1 MTLLVNLLLTNV
13 FLLGLSFLALRY
25 GNERGSRWI
34 DSLNRALRFKI
45 PRMARRFALL
55 VCGQFLLDKAERLIS
70 FVVYE
75 RNPLTMILYM
85 VLSVG
90 GYIAFV
96 LWGYPHLPNDTL
108 TFPYHREV
116 GFSIFCG
123 SVFFFLNAA
132 STNPG
137 IITKANHSTMINLY
151 PFDGHVFKKGV
162 ICRTCKAEKPAR
174 SKHCRLCDV
183 ELARFDHHCIWINQC
198 VGLGN
203 VRSFLLFLLFNNI
216 MCLYGGYL
224 GVGIFMDII
233 ETENLGEAWF
243 KDTNSGNR
251 FRATPYYIF
260 IYLMAKESILMYLTI
275 LCLVLGSFLIFFTW
289 YHWVTLMRQGITT
302 NEEDKLSRLPKKEK
316 SIFQKTYSKG
326 SWFANLKD
334 LWTTPC
340 PGLIAPYSSK

>member
-1 MTLLVNLLLTNV
+1 MTIVVNLLLTNV
-13 FLLGLSFLALRY
+13 FLLGISFLALRY

-34 DSLNRALRFKI
+34 DRLNFLLRSRC
-45 PRMARRFALL
+45 PQVVRRLALL
-55 VCGQFLLDKAERLIS
+55 ICGPKLLDRGERLIS
-70 FVVYE
+70 FIVYE
-75 RNPLTMILYM
+75 RNPLTMILY
-85 VLSVG
+85 LILAVG
-90 GYIAFV
+90 GYIAFIIS
-96 LWGYPHLPNDTL
+96 GYPYLPNDTL
-108 TFPYHREV
+108 RFSFHREA
-116 GFSIFCG
+116 GFAIFCA

-137 IITKANHSTMINLY
+137 IITKANHSTMVKLF

-203 VRSFLLFLLFNNI
+203 VRSFLLFLLCNNT
-216 MCLYGGYL
+216 MCLYGAYL

-260 IYLMAKESILMYLTI
+260 IYLMGKETVLMYLTI

-289 YHWVTLMRQGITT
+289 YHWVTLMKEGITT
-302 NEEDKLSRLPKKEK
+302 NEEDKLRRLSKKEK
-316 SIFQKTYSKG
+316 TVFQKTYSKG

-334 LWTTPC
+334 LWTIRC
-340 PGLIAPYSSK
+340 PGLIAPYSIK